1 MRSFLVILSLA
12 LSLSGAAH
20 SEEEASPIGDPIW
33 GAEVFRKCIACHQVG
48 PNAENRSGPQLNGI
62 FGRRA
67 GSVEAFRYSNS
78 MKRASADGLVWDYAT
93 LDAYIENPRALIS
106 GTRMAFRGL
115 KNEQDRH
122 DVLAF
127 LRQYTASP
135 QDIPESAPTA
145 LRREVE
151 LPPEILA
158 IVGDAEYGEYL
169 ASECLTCHQV
179 SGADEGIP
187 AITGWADEDFVIAM
201 HAYKRKLRPHPVMQ
215 MMAGRLSDEE
225 IAALGAYFAALK

>member
-106 GTRMAFRGL
+106 VTSRSTSP
-115 KNEQDRH
+115 
-122 DVLAF
+122 VLPVFFQPVTPKIFTAQTPQSCF
-127 LRQYTASP
+127 LPVPY
-135 QDIPESAPTA
+135 
-145 LRREVE
+145 L
-151 LPPEILA
+151 LA
-158 IVGDAEYGEYL
+158 
-169 ASECLTCHQV
+169 C
-179 SGADEGIP
+179 
-187 AITGWADEDFVIAM
+187 
-201 HAYKRKLRPHPVMQ
+201 
-215 MMAGRLSDEE
+215 
-225 IAALGAYFAALK
+225 